1 MQAPVRTHMAAPQ
14 TKTTSTHAHTA
25 PHAGALPTTDALR
38 HPVQQSFLLLRIGGY
53 GDVALRDFGLV
64 LGALTLG
71 RLATAHERGQLPS

>member
-1 MQAPVRTHMAAPQ
+1 MQAPVRTHMAATR
-14 TKTTSTHAHTA
+14 TKTMSTHAHTA

-38 HPVQQSFLLLRIGGY
+38 GY
-53 GDVALRDFGLV
+53 GDVALRDFGLL